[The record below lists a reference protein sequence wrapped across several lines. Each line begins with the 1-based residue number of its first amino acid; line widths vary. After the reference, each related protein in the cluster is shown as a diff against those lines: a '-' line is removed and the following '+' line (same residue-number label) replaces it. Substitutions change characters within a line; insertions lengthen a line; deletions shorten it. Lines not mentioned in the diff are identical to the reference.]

1 MDVVMIVPP
10 VVVKPMVVVAPMVI
24 PIVINVDVIILP
36 PIVPLVPIVD
46 VVGPVMRPITVARTP
61 LRSAAALARPA
72 WAGIISG
79 SERPIIVAWT
89 EWSIVGAEP

>member
-1 MDVVMIVPP
+1 MNVRMIVPP
-10 VVVKPMVVVAPMVI
+10 IVVEPMVVVAPMVVPVVVNI
-24 PIVINVDVIILP
+24 DVIILP

-72 WAGIISG
+72 WAGVISG

-89 EWSIVGAEP
+89 EWSIVGAGP